1 MYTVTKELPPSPTQS
16 QTLFFWNTTQ
26 DLVCCPCCWLGR
38 AVRSGKNNVR
48 CLRYGRNNNSDIMVG
63 VSGSLALLS
72 VNDERTECSEDVGE
86 PREAVL
92 VVASR

>member
-1 MYTVTKELPPSPTQS
+1 MYIVTEELPPSPTQS

-48 CLRYGRNNNSDIMVG
+48 CLRYGRNNNIDMMAG
-63 VSGSLALLS
+63 TSGSLALLS
-72 VNDERTECSEDVGE
+72 INNECAERSEDVGG
-86 PREAVL
+86 PRDAVL
-92 VVASR
+92 VAVSK